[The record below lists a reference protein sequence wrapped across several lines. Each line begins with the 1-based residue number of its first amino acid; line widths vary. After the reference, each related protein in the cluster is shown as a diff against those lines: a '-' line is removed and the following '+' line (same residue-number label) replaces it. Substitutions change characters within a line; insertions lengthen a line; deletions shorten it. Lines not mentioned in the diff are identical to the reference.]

1 MRYEDVNW
9 EDAACRG
16 TDTEAFYP
24 VNGLP
29 MQTVVRICQGCPI
42 RNDCASYAIE
52 HEAYGYWA
60 NMAEITRREIR
71 VGRRKRAA

>member
-1 MRYEDVNW
+1 MRYEDVKW

-29 MQTVVRICQGCPI
+29 PKTAVRICQGCPI

-60 NMAEITRREIR
+60 GMAEITRHEIR
-71 VGRRKRAA
+71 MGRRKRAA

>member
-1 MRYEDVNW
+1 MRYEDVRW

-24 VNGLP
+24 INGLP
-29 MQTVVRICQGCPI
+29 MQTVIRICQGCPI

-52 HEAYGYWA
+52 HEQYGYWA

-71 VGRRKRAA
+71 MGRRKRAA

>member
-1 MRYEDVNW
+1 MRYEDVHW

-24 VNGLP
+24 INGLP

-60 NMAEITRREIR
+60 NMAEITRHEIR
-71 VGRRKRAA
+71 MGRRKRAA